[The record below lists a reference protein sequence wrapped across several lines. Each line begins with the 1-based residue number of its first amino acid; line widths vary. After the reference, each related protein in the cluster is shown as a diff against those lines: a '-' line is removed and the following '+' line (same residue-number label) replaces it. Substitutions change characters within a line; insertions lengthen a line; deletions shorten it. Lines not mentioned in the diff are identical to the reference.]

1 MKLVVLG
8 WWFKLAGKHWL
19 GLQAHL
25 PSSWL
30 LPLAGSLCCL
40 SLPHHQASPALD
52 CHGSTHIALL
62 CWLGLIDFRSFCYQ
76 NTKLHPLLWSA
87 ALGCE
92 SWAGRCLGANLC
104 GAPARF
110 FSFSQKSNEGHRV
123 NTPRSRLSLYP
134 AWRRCELCCQVPP
147 RGLCYLMVCLERVP
161 THFFFLYTISSLQA
175 RARPIF

>member
-8 WWFKLAGKHWL
+8 WWFKLAGKRWL

-30 LPLAGSLCCL
+30 LPLAGSLCRL

-52 CHGSTHIALL
+52 CLGSTHSALL
-62 CWLGLIDFRSFCYQ
+62 CSPGLIDFRSFCYQ

-87 ALGCE
+87 ALGCDY
-92 SWAGRCLGANLC
+92 WAGRCLGATCAELLRDSLVF
-104 GAPARF
+104 G
-110 FSFSQKSNEGHRV
+110 QKSNEGHRV

-147 RGLCYLMVCLERVP
+147 GVLCYLTVCLE
-161 THFFFLYTISSLQA
+161 
-175 RARPIF
+175 

>member
-8 WWFKLAGKHWL
+8 WWFKLAGKRWL

-30 LPLAGSLCCL
+30 LPLAGSLCRL

-52 CHGSTHIALL
+52 CLGSTHIALL
-62 CWLGLIDFRSFCYQ
+62 CWPGLIDFRSFCYQ

-92 SWAGRCLGANLC
+92 YWAGRCLGATCAELLPDSLFLVRKVMKATELTLP
-104 GAPARF
+104 GAGCLFIPLGGGVSFAARF
-110 FSFSQKSNEGHRV
+110 LLG
-123 NTPRSRLSLYP
+123 
-134 AWRRCELCCQVPP
+134 
-147 RGLCYLMVCLERVP
+147 
-161 THFFFLYTISSLQA
+161 SSA
-175 RARPIF
+175 T